1 MSERTLL
8 IADIGGTNA
17 RFALA
22 NVDAPGFSNEEIL
35 KCADFPSVEA
45 AIEQYLEQ
53 LGAGLVSTVCFLSF
67 TTQALAYPAC
77 WVVFVCSSPCT
88 HYK

>member
-22 NVDAPGFSNEEIL
+22 DVDAPGFTNEEIL

-45 AIEQYLEQ
+45 AIQQ
-53 LGAGLVSTVCFLSF
+53 LSLI
-67 TTQALAYPAC
+67 
-77 WVVFVCSSPCT
+77 
-88 HYK
+88 HI